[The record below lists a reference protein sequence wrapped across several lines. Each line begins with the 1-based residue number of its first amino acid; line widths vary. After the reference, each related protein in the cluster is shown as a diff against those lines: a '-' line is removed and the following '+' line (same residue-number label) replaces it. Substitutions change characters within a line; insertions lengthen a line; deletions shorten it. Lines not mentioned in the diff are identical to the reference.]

1 MPSVVSVMPDPAE
14 SMRWLAEQLAD
25 IPIPLDVENVR
36 DLDNMELLERRLRVR
51 NALYDRGEMFQPVTD
66 EGRRLHSLRSAYL
79 LDYYRRHPQEA

>member
-1 MPSVVSVMPDPAE
+1 MFDSADP
-14 SMRWLAEQLAD
+14 MKWLADQLAD

-36 DLDNMELLERRLRVR
+36 DLDNMELLERRLHVR